1 MRFIHMLIRPHKKI
15 LTGNIVVALL
25 LAGPLSL
32 AGTQNTFAASNEN
45 EFSNIENLNF
55 TESGQ
60 TFTLVYDEGETDF
73 NIEYNGDKMLLTTTT
88 GNKIHTFEYNEGDSF
103 AIMDGEKVELS
114 FEEFVDPTK
123 VNDDS
128 QPIFSAYKADDYTP
142 VYMSTAKI
150 NFDKMV
156 TDVSDI
162 VTVIGGVIAIGGII
176 GAAITKKQ
184 IASVIGNWAG
194 AVGFATLIV
203 SKTFSGKITYDQY
216 RTKGLVDTGYGTK
229 YHAIRNDNVRVIA
242 SVAGF
247 SMNEQLRGTG
257 DWYFNT
263 KPY

>member
-1 MRFIHMLIRPHKKI
+1 
-15 LTGNIVVALL
+15 
-25 LAGPLSL
+25 
-32 AGTQNTFAASNEN
+32 
-45 EFSNIENLNF
+45 
-55 TESGQ
+55 
-60 TFTLVYDEGETDF
+60 
-73 NIEYNGDKMLLTTTT
+73 
-88 GNKIHTFEYNEGDSF
+88 
-103 AIMDGEKVELS
+103 
-114 FEEFVDPTK
+114 
-123 VNDDS
+123 
-128 QPIFSAYKADDYTP
+128 
-142 VYMSTAKI
+142 
-150 NFDKMV
+150 MV

>member
-1 MRFIHMLIRPHKKI
+1 MKKNKKKM
-15 LTGNIVVALL
+15 LTGNIVAALL
-25 LAGPLSL
+25 LASPLSFT
-32 AGTQNTFAASNEN
+32 GTQKAFAASNEN

-73 NIEYNGDKMLLTTTT
+73 NIEYIDDKMLLTTTT
-88 GNKIHTFEYNEGDSF
+88 GNKVHTFEYNEGDSF
-103 AIMDGEKVELS
+103 AIMDGEKIELS

-123 VNDDS
+123 INDDS
-128 QPIFSAYKADDYTP
+128 KSTFSTYKADDYTP
-142 VYMSTAKI
+142 VYLTTAKI

-162 VTVIGGVIAIGGII
+162 VTVIGGVIAIGGLV
-176 GAAITKKQ
+176 GATITKKK

-194 AVGFATLIV
+194 AVGFTALVV

-229 YHAIRNDNVRVIA
+229 YNAFRNDNVRVIA

-247 SMNEQLRGTG
+247 KMDEQLRATG
-257 DWYFNT
+257 DWFFNT